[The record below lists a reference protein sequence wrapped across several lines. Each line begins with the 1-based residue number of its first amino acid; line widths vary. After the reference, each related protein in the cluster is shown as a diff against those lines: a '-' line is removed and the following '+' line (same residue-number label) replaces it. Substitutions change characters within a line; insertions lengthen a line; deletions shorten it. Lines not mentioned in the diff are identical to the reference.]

1 MSAPLGVTVDRN
13 SPVPLYFQ
21 IAEQLERVIDSG
33 ELEPGAR
40 LDNEVELAD
49 RLAVSRPTLRKA
61 IERLVAQGLVVR
73 RRGVGTVVVPRRV
86 KRPIALTSLHDD
98 LTEAGRGPATRV
110 LGIDDEPASP
120 HVAAA
125 LGVAEGAPVVSVE
138 RVRFADET
146 PLAVMHNYL
155 PGGLLPVTAESLE
168 RGGLYEMLRA
178 AGRQPQVAS
187 QTIGART
194 VTPREA
200 RLLNTPRSA
209 TVLTMTRTAFDSTG
223 RALEYGTHAYLAERY
238 SFEMT
243 LVAR

>member
-1 MSAPLGVTVDRN
+1 MSARLGVTVDRN

-21 IAEQLERVIDSG
+21 IAEQLERFIDSG
-33 ELEPGAR
+33 ELAPGDR

-61 IERLVAQGLVVR
+61 IERLVAQGLLVR

-98 LTEAGRGPATRV
+98 LVQAGRLPYTRV
-110 LGIDDEPASP
+110 LGIADEPAGP
-120 HVAAA
+120 HAAAA
-125 LGVAEGAPVVSVE
+125 LGVTEGAAVVSVE
-138 RVRFADET
+138 RLRYADDT

-155 PGGLLPVTAESLE
+155 PAGLLSVTAESLE
-168 RGGLYEMLRA
+168 HGGLYELLRA
-178 AGRQPQVAS
+178 AGLQPQVAS
-187 QTIGART
+187 QTISARPAT
-194 VTPREA
+194 SRES
-200 RLLNTPRSA
+200 RLLGAPRSA

-238 SFEMT
+238 SFEMS

>member
-1 MSAPLGVTVDRN
+1 MGVPLGVTVDRN

-21 IAEQLERVIDSG
+21 IAEQLERAIDG
-33 ELEPGAR
+33 GDLEPGAR
-40 LDNEVELAD
+40 LDNEIELAD

-98 LTEAGRGPATRV
+98 LAAAGRLPATRV
-110 LGIDDEPASP
+110 LAITDEPAGP

-125 LGVAEGAPVVSVE
+125 LGVPEDSPVVSVE
-138 RVRFADET
+138 RLRYADDA

-155 PGGLLPVTAESLE
+155 PGGLLQVTSESLE
-168 RGGLYEMLRA
+168 RGGLYEMLRT
-178 AGRQPQVAS
+178 AGMQPQVAS

-194 VTPREA
+194 ATSRES
-200 RLLNTPRSA
+200 RLLGVTRSA
-209 TVLTMTRTAFDSTG
+209 TVLTMTRTAFASTG

-238 SFEMT
+238 SFEMS

>member
-1 MSAPLGVTVDRN
+1 MSARLGVTVDRN

-21 IAEQLERVIDSG
+21 IAEQLERCIDSG
-33 ELEPGAR
+33 ELAPGAR

-73 RRGVGTVVVPRRV
+73 RRGAGTVVVPRRV

-98 LTEAGRGPATRV
+98 LVQAGRAPYTQV
-110 LGIDDEPASP
+110 LAIADEPASP

-125 LGVAEGAPVVSVE
+125 LGVAEGTAVVSIE
-138 RVRFADET
+138 RLRHADDT

-155 PGGLLPVTAESLE
+155 PAGLLPVTAEALE
-168 RGGLYEMLRA
+168 SGGLYELLRA
-178 AGRQPQVAS
+178 AGLQPQVAG
-187 QTIGART
+187 QTIGARPAT
-194 VTPREA
+194 AREA
-200 RLLNTPRSA
+200 RLLGAPRSA
-209 TVLTMTRTAFDSTG
+209 TVLTMIRTAFDSSG

-238 SFEMT
+238 SFEMS